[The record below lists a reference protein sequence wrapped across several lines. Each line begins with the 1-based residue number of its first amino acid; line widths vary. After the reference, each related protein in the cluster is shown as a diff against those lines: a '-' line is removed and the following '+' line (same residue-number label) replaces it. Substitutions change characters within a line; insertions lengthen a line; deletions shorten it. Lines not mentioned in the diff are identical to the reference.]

1 MARANHKIELEGMN
15 GMHHI
20 ELTKDYF
27 YIETLNNLETSSSFY
42 QMFPLDT
49 IFISIFKTDPPQFV
63 IEDSEKTTRICT
75 IILNQEDL
83 ENWQKL
89 VDKFPLLKKA
99 LRTATIKTS
108 V

>member
-1 MARANHKIELEGMN
+1 MARVNHKIEMEAMN
-15 GMHHI
+15 GMHRI

-42 QMFPLDT
+42 QMFSLDAVS
-49 IFISIFKTDPPQFV
+49 ISIIKTNPPQFV
-63 IEDSEKTTRICT
+63 IEDSEKTKRICT
-75 IILNQEDL
+75 IILNLEDL

-99 LRTATIKTS
+99 LRNVTVKAS